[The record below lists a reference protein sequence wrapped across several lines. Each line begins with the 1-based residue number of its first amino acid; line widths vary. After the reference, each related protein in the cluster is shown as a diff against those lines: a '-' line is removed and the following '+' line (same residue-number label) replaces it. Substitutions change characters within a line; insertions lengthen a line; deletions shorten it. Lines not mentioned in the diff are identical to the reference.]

1 MSTSKRPPRLYA
13 IGLHRPFTR
22 RLLKLLV
29 LPLPIYLLYLALPLE
44 LPLDW
49 RYYMLYKVLP
59 WLYAGLCIALVS
71 KKLYVSNNHFRF
83 ALGPQYDSANLLEV
97 DTTGSDSKADKVVL
111 LFKKGERVKQETIS
125 LSNLKIENRLR
136 LLRAIEQNAPH
147 AKISTSAR
155 NALNNQFANKILT
168 LSGRTHLVY
177 DTRPLLGQFVQM
189 LAGYQNYFWLAW
201 ICTCSLLVGF
211 AYFMLR
217 MQHYTDNPLGH
228 QIRTITGPLI
238 SAFFKMLLS
247 TGDVAVAGATH
258 ANGLL
263 GLIAITILGA
273 VALPYCL
280 GANRLTITDNGLSL
294 ELAAMGLKKQLG
306 QIKWSE
312 IDKINLSQKTGSR
325 DKQQNLVKIESASG
339 HSFSIDLQALGSS
352 SQRGVLAQAIEKYA
366 PHVAIDSNAIAMLR
380 PPTESSFTD
389 IWLSGITRAPHSEA
403 LVPLV
408 AGDTI
413 KDGHYKIIDRFMLGG
428 QSTVYL
434 ASYSNGSDAENL
446 DLKNVDLKSVNLIV
460 KESIL
465 PTFNDIDKNLA
476 QYAKYKAEADFL
488 ANLNH
493 PGLVKVIDSFV
504 EGSRGFLV
512 MERVHGESLKSL
524 VQKNGYF
531 SEEAVRDFALQMC
544 EILGYLHGQKVIHR
558 DFTPDNLMLDDHGKI
573 KLIDFGVAQNTTEH
587 VTSAVVGKH
596 AYMPPEQFRGQA
608 TERSDLYA
616 MGATL
621 FYLLSA
627 NEPTPLSK
635 LQLDTTIGG
644 NVVLRSKLAE
654 LISSLTEFEEQ
665 KRPESASEV
674 GRALLQ
680 VIELG

>member
-1 MSTSKRPPRLYA
+1 MSTPKRPPRLYA
-13 IGLHRPFTR
+13 IGLHRPVTR

-29 LPLPIYLLYLALPLE
+29 LPLPLYLVYWTIPESSHLLRFIWFNLLPLV
-44 LPLDW
+44 
-49 RYYMLYKVLP
+49 YT
-59 WLYAGLCIALVS
+59 AICIALLS

-83 ALGPQYDSANLLEV
+83 ALGPQYKSADLLEV
-97 DTTGSDSKADKVVL
+97 DTTGSDYKADKVVL
-111 LFKKGERVKQETIS
+111 LFKKGEKVKQETIS

-155 NALNNQFANKILT
+155 NALNNAVTSKVFT
-168 LSGRTHLVY
+168 LSGKMHLAY
-177 DTRPLLGQFVQM
+177 DTRPLFGQFIQM
-189 LAGYQNYFWLAW
+189 LAGYQNYFWMAW
-201 ICTCSLLVGF
+201 ICTCSLMVTFLYSV
-211 AYFMLR
+211 MHL
-217 MQHYTDNPLGH
+217 MPYTNNPLGH
-228 QIRTITGPLI
+228 QLRSIASPFIKL
-238 SAFFKMLLS
+238 FFQMLLS
-247 TGDVAVAGATH
+247 TGDVAAAGATH
-258 ANGLL
+258 ATGML
-263 GLIAITILGA
+263 GLIAVTILGA
-273 VALPYCL
+273 LALPYCL

-294 ELAAMGLKKQLG
+294 ELAVLGLKKQLG

-325 DKQQNLVKIESASG
+325 DKQHNLVKIESASG
-339 HSFSIDLQALGSS
+339 HGFSIDLQALGSA

-389 IWLSGITRAPHSEA
+389 IWLSGITKAPHSEA

-434 ASYSNGSDAENL
+434 ASHSNRGDAENIDLNNL
-446 DLKNVDLKSVNLIV
+446 DIKNVDLIV

-465 PTFNDIDKNLA
+465 PTFNDIEKNLA

-493 PGLVKVIDSFV
+493 PGLVKVVDSFV

-524 VQKNGYF
+524 VQTNGYF
-531 SEEAVRDFALQMC
+531 SEEEVRDFALQMC
-544 EILGYLHGQKVIHR
+544 EILDYLHGQKVIHR
-558 DFTPDNLMLDDHGKI
+558 DFTPDNLMLDEHGKI

-627 NEPTPLSK
+627 CEPTPLSK

-644 NVVLRSKLAE
+644 NVILRGELAE
-654 LISSLTEFEEQ
+654 LISTLTEFEEQ
-665 KRPESASEV
+665 KRPESAADIS
-674 GRALLQ
+674 RALLKES
-680 VIELG
+680 ELG